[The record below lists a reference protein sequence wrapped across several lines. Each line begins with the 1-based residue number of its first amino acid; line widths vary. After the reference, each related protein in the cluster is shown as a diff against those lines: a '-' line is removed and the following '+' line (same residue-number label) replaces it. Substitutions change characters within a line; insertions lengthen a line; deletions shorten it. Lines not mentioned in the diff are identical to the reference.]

1 MRHPLED
8 QQRNV
13 KTRTLQTPKSA
24 APAKDRLSLRSCGMV
39 GHPPPENSVLG
50 VVELGVLFGRVPHQP
65 TRLKSMKRFCLT
77 VHYT

>member
-1 MRHPLED
+1 VHVKTRIFSAKTGEKMRHPLED

-13 KTRTLQTPKSA
+13 KTRTLQTPKRA
-24 APAKDRLSLRSCGMV
+24 A
-39 GHPPPENSVLG
+39 PENSVLG